1 MPYVDKVK
9 SVKKHWGFPTK
20 VSDMAR
26 NMKMELH
33 TFSPILYQSKR
44 CGHRIHVLFMM
55 YDVYWYCQM
64 KKKRM
69 IMKILKKE
77 WFIWKFEK
85 RGDSR
90 EKGGGGNEIHAPSA
104 LLYCIS
110 RKNVDTEYTYYSW
123 CMTSTDIVKWRKNE
137 WLWKFW
143 KRNDLYEN
151 LKKGGIVEKRG
162 EEETKSMP
170 QVPVG

>member
-9 SVKKHWGFPTK
+9 SVKNTG
-20 VSDMAR
+20 VSQPRWAIWR
-26 NMKMELH
+26 E
-33 TFSPILYQSKR
+33 
-44 CGHRIHVLFMM
+44 
-55 YDVYWYCQM
+55 
-64 KKKRM
+64 
-69 IMKILKKE
+69 
-77 WFIWKFEK
+77 IWKW
-85 RGDSR
+85 SC
-90 EKGGGGNEIHAPSA
+90 IPS

-170 QVPVG
+170 QVPVVPNILNIWWQLILIRSQIIIWSYLCDQNWWNIIKKK